1 MNLPQTLALLIPTV
15 IAACSA
21 PDPGVDESDGA
32 PATYEP
38 TFSAVYREIIA
49 ARGCLLGLCHGEGG
63 NAAGLNLQP
72 AEAAYQSLVGAPSV
86 SSVCSHLGL
95 REVSPG
101 EPDRSLFYLKLLAQ
115 PPCGVSMPPDR
126 LLESARLE
134 QVRQWIELGAL
145 NDGQ

>member
-1 MNLPQTLALLIPTV
+1 MNPRQTLALLIPTV
-15 IAACSA
+15 LAGCSEA
-21 PDPGVDESDGA
+21 DRGVDTSDGA
-32 PATYEP
+32 ITYEP
-38 TFSAVYREIIA
+38 TFGAVYREIIA

-72 AEAAYQSLVGAPSV
+72 AEAAYQSLVGAPSI
-86 SSVCSHLGL
+86 SSVCGHLGL

-101 EPDRSLFYLKLLAQ
+101 EPEQSLFYLKLLAE

-134 QVRQWIELGAL
+134 QVRRWIELGAL